1 MTRSLPLRASPALS
15 WALLALLVLPAACV
29 SGPSD
34 RGGGSPSA
42 APREADPFEET
53 RAMIEAARTSGLP
66 PGNYRV
72 DVERL
77 FVSESDVQALGAV
90 FGYTDEN
97 LDVRVGDPGAAGGD
111 SDFRIGVAKDGFH
124 AAASALSRSA
134 EHSDRSNLFVVTV
147 AGSPASIHVGEQSY
161 IAPVTLILPG
171 HGLRPAGLILPQGRF
186 IGASL
191 QVTVRPAGAGQ
202 VAVSLTPSFSGLGE
216 DRTTVALTEMTA
228 TVLAPLGRS
237 FVIGSHDRS
246 TDSVVKTLLSRR
258 TETGTEQG
266 VLILTVTGG

>member
-1 MTRSLPLRASPALS
+1 MSKPSPSLNACVWGPAL
-15 WALLALLVLPAACV
+15 LLALLAACV
-29 SGPSD
+29 SGPSGS
-34 RGGGSPSA
+34 GGERAPSP
-42 APREADPFEET
+42 RDDDPFAET

-66 PGNYRV
+66 PGNYRI

-77 FVSESDVQALGAV
+77 FVSEGDMTSLGAV

-97 LDVRVGDPGAAGGD
+97 LDVRVGDPGAVAGD

-124 AAASALSRSA
+124 GAISAAVRSA
-134 EHSDRSNLFVVTV
+134 SHSDRSNLFVVTV

-171 HGLRPAGLILPQGRF
+171 HRLRPAGLILPQGRF
-186 IGASL
+186 VGASL
-191 QVTVRPAGAGQ
+191 QVIVRPAGEGQ
-202 VAVSLTPSFSGLGE
+202 VSVSLTPSFSGLGD
-216 DRTTVALTEMTA
+216 DRATVALTELTT
-228 TVLAPLGRS
+228 TVIAPLGRS

-258 TETGTEQG
+258 TETGMEQG